1 MDNFSFILRTN
12 ANLWQKFQRKNSDIS
27 WKYLFRKKKKVMTFC
42 ESQSLENIAPKVKP
56 HQNET

>member
-1 MDNFSFILRTN
+1 MAEIST
-12 ANLWQKFQRKNSDIS
+12 QKFRYFLEI
-27 WKYLFRKKKKVMTFC
+27 FIRKKKKVMTFC